1 MAEQYVVAHSSELP
15 ENWDK
20 DLPVYEVG
28 SSAASRVTS
37 KETIQALA
45 KTIPFLWGGSADLS
59 SSNNTMVAGAADFE
73 PKQYAGRN
81 IWFGVREFAMA
92 AAMNGIQLHGGT
104 KVYGGTFFVFLDYLK
119 AAVRLSA
126 IQKVPVTY
134 VMTHDSVAVGEDG
147 PTHEPIE
154 QLASLRCVPNV
165 HVIRPA
171 DGNETVA
178 AWKIAMQ
185 SKETPTVL
193 VLSRQNLPVIPQ
205 TKELAEAGVAKGGYV
220 LSKQQGEKPEGILI
234 ATGSEVNLA
243 IKAQNSLREQG
254 KDVSVVSIPSF
265 DLFNRQSSE
274 YKESVL
280 PKDVKKRV
288 SVEMGSSFGWERY
301 VGDHGAMIAIDT
313 FGASAPGETVI
324 REYGFTVERVVS
336 VFNTL

>member
-1 MAEQYVVAHSSELP
+1 
-15 ENWDK
+15 
-20 DLPVYEVG
+20 
-28 SSAASRVTS
+28 
-37 KETIQALA
+37 
-45 KTIPFLWGGSADLS
+45 
-59 SSNNTMVAGAADFE
+59 MVAGAADFE
-73 PKQYAGRN
+73 PKQFAGRN

-193 VLSRQNLPVIPQ
+193 VLSRQNLPVIPN
-205 TKELAEAGVAKGGYV
+205 TKELAEDGVSKGGYV
-220 LSKQQGEKPEGILI
+220 LSKQQGEKPDGILI
-234 ATGSEVNLA
+234 ATGSEVSLA
-243 IKAQNSLREQG
+243 IKAQSSLREQG
-254 KDVSVVSIPSF
+254 RDVSVVSIPSF

-280 PKDVKKRV
+280 PKEVKKRV

-301 VGDHGAMIAIDT
+301 VGDHGAIISIDT
-313 FGASAPGETVI
+313 FGASAPGDTVI

-336 VFNTL
+336 VFNAL